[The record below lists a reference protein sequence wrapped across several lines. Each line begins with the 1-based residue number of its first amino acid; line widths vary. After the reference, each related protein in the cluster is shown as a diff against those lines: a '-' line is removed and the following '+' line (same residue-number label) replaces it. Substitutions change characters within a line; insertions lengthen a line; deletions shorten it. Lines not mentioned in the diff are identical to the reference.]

1 MDMATQAPLHDE
13 PRPAPH
19 WARCLVLTLA
29 VGAAGAQAAPA
40 AAPTHAPTLHVSRD
54 GALVVDTRSRI
65 AWARCVEGMHWNG
78 KTCAGEPLLFNF
90 REAQS
95 WARERW
101 QRDGVRW
108 RLPRVPELRRLVDRN
123 ARPPAVDARLF
134 PNAPPEWHWT
144 STASVNAVAVNP
156 YAYGNAAR
164 GGQGESTLKPQHA
177 WAVDMS
183 SGQGQGDVGRA
194 TRLPIRLVR
203 PAPEAQD
210 AR

>member
-1 MDMATQAPLHDE
+1 MSVTQPAFLRLALH
-13 PRPAPH
+13 RA
-19 WARCLVLTLA
+19 WCLALL
-29 VGAAGAQAAPA
+29 VGAAVPVQAAPA
-40 AAPTHAPTLHVSRD
+40 APARAPTLHVSAD
-54 GALVVDTRSRI
+54 GTLVVDTRSRI

-90 REAQS
+90 REAQA

-101 QRDGVRW
+101 QQSGVRW
-108 RLPRVPELRRLVDRN
+108 RLPRVPELRRLVNRQ
-123 ARPPAVDARLF
+123 AKPPAVDAKLF
-134 PNAPPEWHWT
+134 PNAPSEWHWT

-164 GGQGESTLKPQHA
+164 GGQGEHTLKAQHA

-203 PAPEAQD
+203 PAPEADGPAQ
-210 AR
+210 